1 MILKQIKENPVKFIL
16 ILFILIILLN
26 KSFNSVSY
34 YTGNKIGLIEINMPI
49 MKSDKIIKDLNYFKN
64 NEDVKAIVVRVDTPG
79 GAVAASQEIYLKI
92 KQISSFSKPVYVS
105 MGNVAA
111 SGGYYLS
118 LGADTIIANS
128 GTATGSIGVIMGYPI
143 INEFMENIG
152 IEYKTI
158 KSALYKDAGSAF
170 RSQTNSDS
178 SYLQILV
185 DDLHDQFINAIVL
198 ERVID
203 RKKVEKLANGKV
215 YSGIQALEYNL
226 IDMIGTL
233 EDAYNI
239 ANNRLDASKEPI
251 ILLPPNEKEGIFDM
265 ILNNINTSTT
275 LNYSYPIPLFRMLY

>member
-1 MILKQIKENPVKFIL
+1 MITKKIKENPVKFIL

-198 ERVID
+198 ERGID

-215 YSGIQALEYNL
+215 YSGIQALENNL

>member
-1 MILKQIKENPVKFIL
+1 MIIKKIKENPVKFIL

-49 MKSDKIIKDLNYFKN
+49 MKSDEIIKDLNYFKN

-185 DDLHDQFINAIVL
+185 DDLHNQFINAIVL
-198 ERVID
+198 ERGID

-215 YSGIQALEYNL
+215 YSGIQALENNL

>member
-1 MILKQIKENPVKFIL
+1 MIIKKIKENPVKFIL

-26 KSFNSVSY
+26 KSFNNVSY

-92 KQISSFSKPVYVS
+92 KQISNFSKPVYVS

-198 ERVID
+198 ERGID

-215 YSGIQALEYNL
+215 YSGIQALENNL

-251 ILLPPNEKEGIFDM
+251 ILLPPKEKEGIFDM

-275 LNYSYPIPLFRMLY
+275 FNYSYPIPLFRMLY

>member
-1 MILKQIKENPVKFIL
+1 MIIKKIKDNPVKFIL

-26 KSFNSVSY
+26 KSFNNVSY

-49 MKSDKIIKDLNYFKN
+49 MKSDEIIKDLNYFKN

-198 ERVID
+198 ERGID

-215 YSGIQALEYNL
+215 YSGIQALENNL

>member
-1 MILKQIKENPVKFIL
+1 MIIKKIKDNPVKFIL

-49 MKSDKIIKDLNYFKN
+49 MKSDEIIKDLNYFKN

-105 MGNVAA
+105 MCNVAA

-198 ERVID
+198 ERGID

-215 YSGIQALEYNL
+215 YSGIQALENNL

-251 ILLPPNEKEGIFDM
+251 ILLPPNENEGIFDM

-275 LNYSYPIPLFRMLY
+275 LNYSYPIPLFMMLY

>member
-1 MILKQIKENPVKFIL
+1 MIIKKIKENPVKFIL

-49 MKSDKIIKDLNYFKN
+49 MKSDEIIKDLNYFKN

-198 ERVID
+198 ERGID

-215 YSGIQALEYNL
+215 YSGIQALENNL

>member
-1 MILKQIKENPVKFIL
+1 MIIKKIKDNPVKFIL

-49 MKSDKIIKDLNYFKN
+49 MKSDEIIKDLNYFKN

-198 ERVID
+198 ERGID

-215 YSGIQALEYNL
+215 YSGIQALENNL

-251 ILLPPNEKEGIFDM
+251 ILLPPNENEGIFDM

-275 LNYSYPIPLFRMLY
+275 LNYSYPIPLFMMLY

>member
-1 MILKQIKENPVKFIL
+1 MIIKKIKENPVKFIL

-49 MKSDKIIKDLNYFKN
+49 MKSDEIIKDLNYFKN

-185 DDLHDQFINAIVL
+185 DDLHNQFINAIVL
-198 ERVID
+198 ERGVD

-215 YSGIQALEYNL
+215 YSGIQALENNL

>member
-1 MILKQIKENPVKFIL
+1 MIIKKIKENPVKFIL

-198 ERVID
+198 ERGID

-215 YSGIQALEYNL
+215 YSGIQALENNL

-251 ILLPPNEKEGIFDM
+251 ILLPPNEKESIFD
-265 ILNNINTSTT
+265 IIFNKINTSTNYNLSYT
-275 LNYSYPIPLFRMLY
+275 LPLFRMSY

>member
-1 MILKQIKENPVKFIL
+1 MIIKKIKDNPVKFIL

-49 MKSDKIIKDLNYFKN
+49 MKSDEIIKDLNYFKN

-185 DDLHDQFINAIVL
+185 DDLHNQFINAIVL
-198 ERVID
+198 ERGVD

-215 YSGIQALEYNL
+215 YSGIQALENNL

>member
-1 MILKQIKENPVKFIL
+1 M
-16 ILFILIILLN
+16 
-26 KSFNSVSY
+26 
-34 YTGNKIGLIEINMPI
+34 
-49 MKSDKIIKDLNYFKN
+49 D
-64 NEDVKAIVVRVDTPG
+64 
-79 GAVAASQEIYLKI
+79 

-143 INEFMENIG
+143 INEFIENIG

-198 ERVID
+198 ERGID

-215 YSGIQALEYNL
+215 YSGIQALENNL

>member
-1 MILKQIKENPVKFIL
+1 MIIKKIKDNPVKFIL

-26 KSFNSVSY
+26 KSFNNVSY

-49 MKSDKIIKDLNYFKN
+49 MKSDEIIKDLNYFKN

-143 INEFMENIG
+143 INEFMKNIG

-185 DDLHDQFINAIVL
+185 DDLHNQFINAIVL
-198 ERVID
+198 ERGVD

-215 YSGIQALEYNL
+215 YSGIQALENNL

>member
-1 MILKQIKENPVKFIL
+1 
-16 ILFILIILLN
+16 
-26 KSFNSVSY
+26 
-34 YTGNKIGLIEINMPI
+34 
-49 MKSDKIIKDLNYFKN
+49 
-64 NEDVKAIVVRVDTPG
+64 
-79 GAVAASQEIYLKI
+79 
-92 KQISSFSKPVYVS
+92 
-105 MGNVAA
+105 
-111 SGGYYLS
+111 
-118 LGADTIIANS
+118 
-128 GTATGSIGVIMGYPI
+128 MGYPI

-198 ERVID
+198 ERGID

-215 YSGIQALEYNL
+215 YSGIQALENNL

-265 ILNNINTSTT
+265 ILNNINNSTT

>member
-1 MILKQIKENPVKFIL
+1 
-16 ILFILIILLN
+16 
-26 KSFNSVSY
+26 
-34 YTGNKIGLIEINMPI
+34 

-198 ERVID
+198 ERGID

-215 YSGIQALEYNL
+215 YSGIQALENNL

>member
-1 MILKQIKENPVKFIL
+1 MIIKNIKDNPVKFIL
-16 ILFILIILLN
+16 ILFVLIILLN
-26 KSFNSVSY
+26 KSFNNVSY

-198 ERVID
+198 ERGID

-215 YSGIQALEYNL
+215 YSGIQALENNL